1 MLGSSKPSTPLPPF
15 LFSLSIRKI
24 RTRNQIKSF
33 QEGYSKLME
42 KENEGNK
49 ISSFQGFLKLTK
61 RVRKSKTNSFTT
73 SIFSLPNELLITEV
87 LARVAAT
94 SVCDFFN
101 LILSS
106 KAFHQTAN
114 DNYILGHVSLDKVPV
129 IPWRLPKQAF
139 FLEKCKETGHP
150 EALYREGVVQY
161 FSFAKEG
168 EGLNCLNSAAKVGH
182 VGAAYVLGVIL
193 LCIEEGGKGRRLLNY
208 VKSKKGIGESRKKFK
223 DVINRLWLN
232 NFLEPKPN
240 ACPMQAQH
248 RRKQRWPSDDDDD
261 NDVSC
266 EACGCHLQVIFVCNL
281 LRGS

>member
-24 RTRNQIKSF
+24 RTRHQIKSF
-33 QEGYSKLME
+33 QE
-42 KENEGNK
+42 
-49 ISSFQGFLKLTK
+49 
-61 RVRKSKTNSFTT
+61 
-73 SIFSLPNELLITEV
+73 EV

-94 SVCDFFN
+94 SICDFFN
-101 LILSS
+101 LILSC
-106 KAFHQTAN
+106 KAFHQTAD

-129 IPWRLPKQAF
+129 IPWRSPKQAF

-161 FSFAKEG
+161 FSFAKVG

-193 LCIEEGGKGRRLLNY
+193 LCIDKGGDGRRLLNY

-261 NDVSC
+261 DDDDVSC

-281 LRGS
+281 LRGIVTY